1 MKSFQRLVLPAVT
14 AIAALCIYPTVNA
27 QQVYRCGN
35 SYSQT
40 PCDGAIAINTD
51 DPRTEAQRAE
61 AKAGLSSD
69 KALAKDLEATRRKDE
84 ATALAQ
90 QKAVQASN
98 DKKTAAGKL
107 AEKKESKKNEKKK
120 AGGVRTVKV
129 KNAEP
134 EFFTATDGATT
145 KKKKAASKSAA
156 P

>member
-40 PCDGAIAINTD
+40 PCDGAIAVNTD

-84 ATALAQ
+84 AMALAQ

-107 AEKKESKKNEKKK
+107 ADKKESKKKEQK
-120 AGGVRTVKV
+120 AGGIRTVKV
-129 KNAEP
+129 KNAAP